1 MSASTSGGRL
11 LLPHH
16 NFDPQLHK
24 CDTRVAKEL
33 AMEPG
38 LVLNR
43 EKAMED
49 KEEAPKVPSS
59 DPDLSDL
66 VASAQPQLQREH
78 QPPNIS
84 EMKPLTREA
93 YGGGKYAAEE
103 GQQGTRRRDPARPRA
118 SATQSADGPE
128 EAKATKPSHPPPPS
142 TGDRDLDI
150 TGQSYIQ

>member
-1 MSASTSGGRL
+1 ME
-11 LLPHH
+11 
-16 NFDPQLHK
+16 
-24 CDTRVAKEL
+24 RVF
-33 AMEPG
+33 P
-38 LVLNR
+38 NR

-49 KEEAPKVPSS
+49 REEKPKVPSS
-59 DPDLSDL
+59 DPELADL
-66 VASAQPQLQREH
+66 VAGEQPQLQREH

-93 YGGGKYAAEE
+93 YGGGMYATEE
-103 GQQGTRRRDPARPRA
+103 GQGRRRDPARPRA

-128 EAKATKPSHPPPPS
+128 EAKAAGKPSHPPPPS